1 MALVRDGPRVTTPA
15 ARFRAIVGD
24 RLRVDE
30 PLAAYT
36 TLRVGGPADFLAVA
50 RTTDEVVALVRAA
63 VELGLPWRVV
73 GRGSNLL
80 IADQGVRGLVIR
92 NAANGV
98 RIGPG
103 DAPDRARVRAD
114 AGVSCANLAS
124 RAVKEGLAGLEFAV
138 AIPGTIGGAV
148 VQNAGAHGREMV
160 DVLRAV
166 EYLSAEGEL
175 ATAPVEQLE
184 LAYRH
189 SRFKRPPGGE
199 AVLRAEICL
208 TRASPETVAE
218 KVREIRAWRAA
229 SQPTEP
235 SAGSIFTNP
244 PGDYA
249 GRLIDAAGLKGLVIG
264 GAQISS
270 KHANFIVNLG
280 GARAADVAALI
291 DRAQAEVE
299 RQFGVHLE
307 PEVERI
313 GEW

>member
-1 MALVRDGPRVTTPA
+1 MTLAGDRLSVTGITE
-15 ARFRAIVGD
+15 RFRAIVGD
-24 RLRVDE
+24 RLKLDE

-36 TLRVGGPADFLAVA
+36 TMRVGGPADFLAVA

-63 VELGLPWRVV
+63 VELGLPWRII

-80 IADQGVRGLVIR
+80 VADRGVRGLVIR
-92 NAANGV
+92 NTANAI
-98 RIGPG
+98 RLGPG
-103 DAPDRARVRAD
+103 DAPGRARVRAD

-124 RAVKEGLAGLEFAV
+124 RAAKEGLTGFEFAV

-148 VQNAGAHGREMV
+148 VQNAGAHGTEMV
-160 DVLRAV
+160 GVLRAV
-166 EYLSAEGEL
+166 EYLTAQGEL
-175 ATAPVEQLE
+175 ATAPAEELE
-184 LAYRH
+184 LSYRH
-189 SRFKRPPGGE
+189 SRFKRPPRGE

-208 TRASPETVAE
+208 ARASPEVVAE
-218 KVREIRAWRAA
+218 KVREIREWRAA
-229 SQPTEP
+229 SQPNEP

-244 PGDYA
+244 PDDYA
-249 GRLIDAAGLKGLVIG
+249 GRLIDAAGLKGLAIG
-264 GAQISS
+264 GAQISP

-291 DRAQAEVE
+291 EYAQTEVE
-299 RQFGVHLE
+299 RRFGVHLE